1 MSPPP
6 AKRTRGTGTNLSPA
20 SSFIEE
26 QLALGYRSRRTP
38 MQHQLDGA
46 MFAAARALPSRVGMG
61 GCLIAD
67 EMGLGKT
74 MQALMAVRGLMKH
87 GPILVI
93 APKSAAEVWR
103 QEVASMYGSA
113 VSVLDIGDGAST
125 TTARDLTT
133 RELLDHDLLLI
144 RHSTLEDVWRTEVK
158 PALRLVELCPSTK
171 ATEGVRLV
179 EAIAWS
185 APETADG
192 GPSATI
198 TSACEG
204 ILSPV
209 LTAEYAAIVLD
220 EAHAIRNPRT
230 DLFAA
235 ACALRCS
242 RLRIALTGTPVVN
255 GVEDL
260 WALMRFCIGAGAGT
274 LLSFRKHN
282 FHRTLDQTWA
292 ALSDHVRRVTKE
304 ELRRQ
309 KEPPPESTGQ
319 TSMCGFAGVPDA
331 ISRVVTVE
339 KTPLLSRVIAALCSG
354 GPARLPTGHTT
365 GLARIQGLRQA
376 SECLDEPG
384 IAMRSLCPRALLRT
398 ASREMHPKMS
408 FLLSWLL
415 EPTRRSKKTVVFCN
429 FRSAAHSY
437 ARAARSAGMRS
448 WTITGDSDRRARTR
462 ALREFRRGDPPAI
475 LVSTRCMEL
484 GVNLTCAT
492 SVVMLSP
499 WWHVSSERQC
509 CARVHRFGQSNPVE
523 VLHLVLKDS
532 VDEWVRLIS
541 SSKEEA
547 VNTSLVSRLL
557 RRVYSGSGS
566 ASL

>member
-1 MSPPP
+1 MNP
-6 AKRTRGTGTNLSPA
+6 TLSSA
-20 SSFIEE
+20 SSFMEE
-26 QLALGYRSRRTP
+26 QVALGYRSRRRP

-46 MFAAARALPSRVGMG
+46 MFAAARALPSQVGMG

-74 MQALMAVRGLMKH
+74 MQALMAVRGLMRD

-113 VSVLDIGDGAST
+113 VSVLDVGDGASAA
-125 TTARDLTT
+125 TARELTSH
-133 RELLDHDLLLI
+133 ELIGHDLLLI

-158 PALRLVELCPSTK
+158 PALRLVELCPSGKTI
-171 ATEGVRLV
+171 ESLRLAG
-179 EAIAWS
+179 AIAWS
-185 APETADG
+185 APETPDG
-192 GPSATI
+192 SPSVTI

-209 LTAEYAAIVLD
+209 LTTEYSAIVLD
-220 EAHAIRNPRT
+220 EAHAIRNSRT

-255 GVEDL
+255 SVEDL
-260 WALMRFCIGAGAGT
+260 WALMRFCIREGAGT
-274 LLSFRKHN
+274 LLSFKKQN
-282 FHRTLDQTWA
+282 CHRTLHQTWA
-292 ALSDHVRRVTKE
+292 VLSDHVRRVTKE
-304 ELRRQ
+304 QLRKREVEDRPL
-309 KEPPPESTGQ
+309 EPTA
-319 TSMCGFAGVPDA
+319 MCGFAEVPDA
-331 ISRVVTVE
+331 MSRVVTVE
-339 KTPLLSRVIAALCSG
+339 KTPLLSRVIAALCSRAG
-354 GPARLPTGHTT
+354 KLPTDRTT

-384 IAMRSLCPRALLRT
+384 IAMRSLCPRSLLRT

-408 FLLSWLL
+408 FLLPWLL
-415 EPTRRSKKTVVFCN
+415 EPTRRSRKTVLFCN

-437 ARAARSAGMRS
+437 ARAARSAGIRS
-448 WTITGDSDRRARTR
+448 WTITGDSDKRTRTR

-475 LVSTRCMEL
+475 LASTRCMEL

-509 CARVHRFGQSNPVE
+509 CARVHRFGQKRPVE
-523 VLHLVLKDS
+523 VIHLVLKDS

-541 SSKEEA
+541 CSKEEA
-547 VNTSLVSRLL
+547 INARVVSRLL
-557 RRVYSGSGS
+557 RRVYSSS
-566 ASL
+566 RSMAL